1 MDELLKIVRE
11 VFEYIPVVVEK
22 AAAIIKFSDVLE
34 TVNRSSHEGTKERC
48 MMANRSHALRYF
60 ILHDLLPTS
69 QCDWFCAFFGIKGIM
84 SAAKQIKAATQTEE
98 VGFKAG

>member
-34 TVNRSSHEGTKERC
+34 TVNRSSHEEQKNN
-48 MMANRSHALRYF
+48 A
-60 ILHDLLPTS
+60 
-69 QCDWFCAFFGIKGIM
+69 
-84 SAAKQIKAATQTEE
+84 
-98 VGFKAG
+98 